1 MHLTNKNPRQG
12 MLKDSR
18 SGYGL
23 LSIAIHWI
31 SAVLILFLFGLGI
44 YMVDLS
50 YYDDWYHKGPEL
62 HISLGLVVLLL
73 MLVRIVWRII
83 NPTPEELS
91 AKRTQNLAAKLV
103 KLGLYAFVFIVLIS
117 GYLITTAE
125 GQPASMF
132 NLIKFPVLTELSSQ
146 NVDLAGEIHEYLAWG
161 IVILVVLHVAGAL
174 LHHFVV
180 RDRTLVRMLKPVK
193 KSTL

>member
-1 MHLTNKNPRQG
+1 

-23 LSIAIHWI
+23 ISIAIHWV

-44 YMVDLS
+44 YMTGLG

-62 HISLGLVVLLL
+62 HISLGLVV
-73 MLVRIVWRII
+73 MLIIVVRVIWRIA
-83 NPTPEELS
+83 NPTPIDLS
-91 AKRTQNLAAKLV
+91 DKKVQNLAAKLV
-103 KLGLYAFVFIVLIS
+103 KLGLYTFIFIVLIS

-132 NLIKFPVLTELSSQ
+132 NLIKFPVLTELGSQ
-146 NVDLAGEIHEYLAWG
+146 SVDLAGVLHEYLAWG
-161 IVILVVLHVAGAL
+161 IVILVVFHAAGAL
-174 LHHFVV
+174 FHHFVM

-193 KSTL
+193 KSDIQ

>member
-1 MHLTNKNPRQG
+1 

-23 LSIAIHWI
+23 MSIAIHWI
-31 SAVLILFLFGLGI
+31 SALFILFLFGLGT
-44 YMVDLS
+44 YMVDLG

-73 MLVRIVWRII
+73 MLLRVVWRIV
-83 NPTPEELS
+83 NPTPVELS
-91 AKRTQNLAAKLV
+91 AKPAQNLAAKLV
-103 KLGLYAFVFIVLIS
+103 KLGLYGFIFVVLIS

-132 NLIKFPVLTELSSQ
+132 NLIHFPVLIELSSQ
-146 NVDLAGEIHEYLAWG
+146 NVDLAGELHEYFAWG
-161 IVILVVLHVAGAL
+161 IVLLVALHVLGAL
-174 LHHFVV
+174 FHHFIL
-180 RDRTLVRMLKPVK
+180 RDHTLVRMLKPVK
-193 KSTL
+193 KSD

>member
-1 MHLTNKNPRQG
+1 

-31 SAVLILFLFGLGI
+31 SAALILFLFGLGI

-125 GQPASMF
+125 GQAASMF
-132 NLIKFPVLTELSSQ
+132 NLIKFPVLTELNSH

-161 IVILVVLHVAGAL
+161 IVILVALHVAGAL
-174 LHHFVV
+174 LHHFVM

-193 KSTL
+193 KSTLQ

>member
-1 MHLTNKNPRQG
+1 MINTNQRQG

-23 LSIAIHWI
+23 LSILIHWI

-50 YYDDWYHKGPEL
+50 YYDDWYHEGPEL

-73 MLVRIVWRII
+73 MLVRVVWRII

-91 AKRTQNLAAKLV
+91 TKRAQNLAAKIV
-103 KLGLYAFVFIVLIS
+103 KLGLYAFIFIVLIS

-146 NVDLAGEIHEYLAWG
+146 NVDLAGAIHEYLAWG
-161 IVILVVLHVAGAL
+161 IVLLVVLHVAGGL
-174 LHHFVV
+174 LHHFVI

-193 KSTL
+193 KSDPQ

>member
-1 MHLTNKNPRQG
+1 

-18 SGYGL
+18 NGYGL
-23 LSIAIHWI
+23 ISILIHWV
-31 SAVLILFLFGLGI
+31 SAVLILFLFGLGV
-44 YMVDLS
+44 YMVDLG

-73 MLVRIVWRII
+73 ILVRVIWRIA
-83 NPTPEELS
+83 NPTPVDLS
-91 AKRTQNLAAKLV
+91 DKRVQNLAAKFV
-103 KLGLYAFVFIVLIS
+103 KLGLYVLILSVLVS

-146 NVDLAGEIHEYLAWG
+146 NVDIAGALHEYLAWG
-161 IVILVVLHVAGAL
+161 IVLLVVLHVAGAL
-174 LHHFVV
+174 MHHFVV

-193 KSTL
+193 KSDFL

>member
-1 MHLTNKNPRQG
+1 

-23 LSIAIHWI
+23 VSIVIHWV
-31 SAVLILFLFGLGI
+31 SAILILFLFGLGI

-73 MLVRIVWRII
+73 MLLRVFWRTIST
-83 NPTPEELS
+83 TPHALS
-91 AKRTQNLAAKLV
+91 AQRAQTLVATLV
-103 KLGLYAFVFIVLIS
+103 KRGLYLCIFIVLIS

-132 NLIKFPVLTELSSQ
+132 NVMHFPVVIELTAQ
-146 NVDLAGEIHEYLAWG
+146 GVDLAGELHEYLAWG
-161 IVILVVLHVAGAL
+161 IIGLVALHVAGAL
-174 LHHFVV
+174 LHHFVI
-180 RDRTLVRMLKPVK
+180 RDRTLVRMLRPVK
-193 KSTL
+193 KSD

>member
-1 MHLTNKNPRQG
+1 

-23 LSIAIHWI
+23 LSIAIHWV
-31 SAVLILFLFGLGI
+31 SALLILFLFGLGV
-44 YMVDLS
+44 YMVDLG

-62 HISLGLVVLLL
+62 HISLGLVVVLL
-73 MLVRIVWRII
+73 MLVRVIWRIA
-83 NPTPEELS
+83 NPTPVELS
-91 AKRTQNLAAKLV
+91 AKRTQNIAAKIV
-103 KLGLYAFVFIVLIS
+103 KLGLYAFIFIVLIS

-146 NVDLAGEIHEYLAWG
+146 NVDLAGVVHEYLAWG
-161 IVILVVLHVAGAL
+161 IVLLVVFHAAGAL
-174 LHHFVV
+174 FHHFVI

-193 KSTL
+193 KSDLQ

>member
-1 MHLTNKNPRQG
+1 

-23 LSIAIHWI
+23 ISILIHWVN
-31 SAVLILFLFGLGI
+31 AVLILFLFGLGV

-73 MLVRIVWRII
+73 MLVRVIWRIT
-83 NPTPEELS
+83 NPTPLELS
-91 AKRTQNLAAKLV
+91 ARRVQNLAAKFV
-103 KLGLYAFVFIVLIS
+103 KLGLYAFIFVVLIS

-146 NVDLAGEIHEYLAWG
+146 NVDLAGALHKYLAWG
-161 IVILVVLHVAGAL
+161 IVLLVVLHAGGAL
-174 LHHFVV
+174 LHHFVM
-180 RDRTLVRMLKPVK
+180 RDRTLVRMLKPIK
-193 KSTL
+193 KSDSSV

>member
-1 MHLTNKNPRQG
+1 

-18 SGYGL
+18 NGYGL
-23 LSIAIHWI
+23 LSIAIHWV

-73 MLVRIVWRII
+73 MLVRVVWRII

-91 AKRTQNLAAKLV
+91 AKRAQNVAAKFV
-103 KLGLYAFVFIVLIS
+103 KLGLYAFIFIVLIS

-146 NVDLAGEIHEYLAWG
+146 NVDLAGVIHEYLAWG
-161 IVILVVLHVAGAL
+161 IVLLVALHVAGAL
-174 LHHFVV
+174 LHHFVI

-193 KSTL
+193 KSDLQ

>member
-1 MHLTNKNPRQG
+1 

-23 LSIAIHWI
+23 ISILIHWV
-31 SAVLILFLFGLGI
+31 SAVLILFLFGLGV
-44 YMVDLS
+44 YMVDLG

-73 MLVRIVWRII
+73 MLVRVIWRIA
-83 NPTPEELS
+83 NPTPVDLS
-91 AKRTQNLAAKLV
+91 VRRAQNLAAKLV
-103 KLGLYAFVFIVLIS
+103 KLGFYVFIFIVLVS

-125 GQPASMF
+125 GQAASMF

-146 NVDLAGEIHEYLAWG
+146 NVDRAGALHKYLAWG
-161 IVILVVLHVAGAL
+161 IIVLVLLHTAGAL
-174 LHHFVV
+174 LHHFVM
-180 RDRTLVRMLKPVK
+180 RDRTLVRILKPIK
-193 KSTL
+193 KSDLQ

>member
-1 MHLTNKNPRQG
+1 MLT
-12 MLKDSR
+12 DSR
-18 SGYGL
+18 TGYGL
-23 LSIAIHWI
+23 ISIAIHWI
-31 SAVLILFLFGLGI
+31 SALLILFLFGLGI

-73 MLVRIVWRII
+73 MLVRVIWRIT
-83 NPTPEELS
+83 NPTPVELA
-91 AKRTQNLAAKLV
+91 AKRAQNLAAKFV

-146 NVDLAGEIHEYLAWG
+146 NVDLAGEVHEYLAWG
-161 IVILVVLHVAGAL
+161 IVLLVVLHVAGAL
-174 LHHFVV
+174 LHHFII

-193 KSTL
+193 KSDLQ

>member
-1 MHLTNKNPRQG
+1 

-23 LSIAIHWI
+23 ISIVIHWI
-31 SAVLILFLFGLGI
+31 SAALILFLFGLGI
-44 YMVDLS
+44 YMVDLG

-73 MLVRIVWRII
+73 MFARVIWRIV

-91 AKRTQNLAAKLV
+91 AKRAQNLAAKLV
-103 KLGLYAFVFIVLIS
+103 KLGLYAFIFIVLVS

-125 GQPASMF
+125 GRPASMF

-146 NVDLAGEIHEYLAWG
+146 NVDLAGTIHEYLAWG
-161 IVILVVLHVAGAL
+161 IVILVALHVAGAL
-174 LHHFVV
+174 FHHFVV

-193 KSTL
+193 KSDLQ

>member
-1 MHLTNKNPRQG
+1 MLT
-12 MLKDSR
+12 DSR
-18 SGYGL
+18 TGYGL
-23 LSIAIHWI
+23 ISIAIHWI
-31 SAVLILFLFGLGI
+31 SALLILFLFSLGI
-44 YMVDLS
+44 YMVDLG
-50 YYDDWYHKGPEL
+50 YYDDWYHEAPEL

-73 MLVRIVWRII
+73 MLVRVIWRIA
-83 NPTPEELS
+83 NPTPVE
-91 AKRTQNLAAKLV
+91 LAAKRAQNIAAKFV
-103 KLGLYAFVFIVLIS
+103 KLGLYALVFIVLIS

-161 IVILVVLHVAGAL
+161 IVLLVVLHVAGAL
-174 LHHFVV
+174 LHHFII

-193 KSTL
+193 KSDLQ

>member
-1 MHLTNKNPRQG
+1 

-23 LSIAIHWI
+23 ISIVIHWI
-31 SAVLILFLFGLGI
+31 SAALILFLFGLGI
-44 YMVDLS
+44 YMVDLG

-62 HISLGLVVLLL
+62 HISLGLVVLVL
-73 MLVRIVWRII
+73 MFARVVWRIV

-91 AKRTQNLAAKLV
+91 AKRAQNLAAKLV
-103 KLGLYAFVFIVLIS
+103 KLGLYAFIFIVLVS

-146 NVDLAGEIHEYLAWG
+146 NVDLAGAIHEYLAWG
-161 IVILVVLHVAGAL
+161 IVLLVALHVAGAL
-174 LHHFVV
+174 FHHFVV

-193 KSTL
+193 KSEL